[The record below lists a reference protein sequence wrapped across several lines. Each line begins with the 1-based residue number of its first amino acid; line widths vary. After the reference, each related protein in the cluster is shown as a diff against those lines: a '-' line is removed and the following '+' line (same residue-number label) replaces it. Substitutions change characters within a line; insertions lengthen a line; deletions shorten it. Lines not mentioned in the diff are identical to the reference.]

1 MRGPRAGR
9 PPAAQA
15 HPASADE
22 QPGGR
27 AAGGGFEPGLRS
39 RGGSAPRAAR
49 SARDGGDRPKWG
61 KRPGQRRG
69 GLGGLVRFLAFAF
82 ALAAVVLV
90 VGLTALRPV
99 VARAVVDW
107 AAGNPGA
114 LRVPLVAD
122 LVREDLGPNLVTAA
136 SSDPAQVE
144 FSVTPGDTAST
155 IASRLA
161 EEGLLRDPRAFVF
174 IAVERGLDGQLEAG
188 SFILR
193 RNMTPDQLVTSLLQA
208 RDLSVTIS
216 LREGLRIE
224 QIAAKLETLPLTMDV
239 QAFYRLATRPPASL
253 LADYPWLDLPRGA
266 SLEGFLAPDTYRVLP
281 DTSPE
286 EFIRML
292 LDRFREI
299 VGPDRLAVPKE
310 RGLSFYQVLTL
321 ASIVEH
327 EAVVDPE
334 RPLIA
339 GVYENRLRRRM
350 LLQADPT
357 VFYGHDTLELAKLPF
372 GQWPT
377 YLFWAP
383 FGQRL
388 ADVEFPPELAGYQT
402 YRHKGLIPG
411 PICTPSLASIDA
423 ALAPDT
429 SGGYLYFV
437 AKGDGSNTHA
447 FARTFKEH
455 QANLVK
461 YGYQP

>member
-1 MRGPRAGR
+1 MTRRPAR
-9 PPAAQA
+9 PPAGGQA
-15 HPASADE
+15 HPLAAGE
-22 QPGGR
+22 EPGGPIAGLRLERDRRGRGAR
-27 AAGGGFEPGLRS
+27 AAGPGRPRS
-39 RGGSAPRAAR
+39 SGRSDRGG
-49 SARDGGDRPKWG
+49 
-61 KRPGQRRG
+61 RG
-69 GLGGLVRFLAFAF
+69 GGIWGIVRFLVFALV
-82 ALAAVVLV
+82 LAAVVIV

-99 VARAVVDW
+99 VTRAVVDW

-114 LRVPLVAD
+114 LRMPFVAD
-122 LVREDLGPNLVTAA
+122 LVREDLGPDLVTAA

-144 FSVTPGDTAST
+144 FSVAPGDTAST
-155 IASRLA
+155 IAARLA
-161 EEGLLRDPRAFVF
+161 EEGLLRDPRAFVL
-174 IAVERGLDGQLEAG
+174 IAVERGLEGQLEAG

-224 QIAAKLETLPLTMDV
+224 QIAAKLQTLPLTMDV

-253 LADYPWLDLPRGA
+253 LADYPWLDLPKGA

-292 LDRFREI
+292 LDRFREM
-299 VGPDRLAVPKE
+299 VGPERLAVPKE
-310 RGLSFYQVLTL
+310 RGLTFYQVLTL

-327 EAVVDPE
+327 EAIVDAE

-339 GVYENRLRRRM
+339 GVYENRLRRKM

-402 YRHKGLIPG
+402 YRRKGLIPG
-411 PICTPSLASIDA
+411 PISTPSLASIDA

-429 SGGYLYFV
+429 STGYLYFV

-455 QANLVK
+455 QANLKK